1 MDRNELLEKLLKLSK
16 IAIIAGFGETCFFNA
31 ETVYRAA
38 LQAEAET
45 VFAMYKTASG
55 KALEYTKLAEAR
67 ALKEAYGS
75 ARAALDAAGKAHK
88 LAETHYRRWKRLY
101 KEIDKTFGI
110 D

>member
-1 MDRNELLEKLLKLSK
+1 VSK
-16 IAIIAGFGETCFFNA
+16 IAIIAGLGKTCFFNA

-67 ALKEAYGS
+67 ALKEATAAP
-75 ARAALDAAGKAHK
+75 ARPWTRPGRP
-88 LAETHYRRWKRLY
+88 TSWPKRITGDGNGLY
-101 KEIDKTFGI
+101 KENRQNVWD
-110 D
+110 